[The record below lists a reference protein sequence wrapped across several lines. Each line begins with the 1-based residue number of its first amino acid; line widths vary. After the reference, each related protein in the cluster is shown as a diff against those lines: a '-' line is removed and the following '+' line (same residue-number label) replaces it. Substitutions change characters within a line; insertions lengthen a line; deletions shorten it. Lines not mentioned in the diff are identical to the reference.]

1 MTGGNFAFPMKDL
14 SKSVMLQ
21 CCLLTNICSKLLL
34 SHSFRLKMIL
44 ISAMWTW
51 MISGIK
57 TSCEIFR
64 KLLFLGEFAQQFA
77 TWFTFRWIFQWPF
90 YGEIARDTLCYLMHC
105 SSELYATQ
113 ENIAEILWIVITSKL
128 DCILCNKYFE
138 DNIDL
143 FFFFFETSWVW
154 FCWQCAAWVL
164 QKALS
169 VTNFKCVFFFLFCGG
184 GTWSASVSIK

>member
-1 MTGGNFAFPMKDL
+1 MLFADEHLLKTVAFSQLPVEDDIDL
-14 SKSVMLQ
+14 SDVDLDDIWDKDELWD
-21 CCLLTNICSKLLL
+21 L
-34 SHSFRLKMIL
+34 
-44 ISAMWTW
+44 
-51 MISGIK
+51 
-57 TSCEIFR
+57 R

-138 DNIDL
+138 DNIDF

-154 FCWQCAAWVL
+154 FCWQCAVWVL

-169 VTNFKCVFFFLFCGG
+169 VTNFKCVFFSFLWRWNLVSFCFD
-184 GTWSASVSIK
+184 